1 MQLEDG
7 MTAPAKVSRIRQS
20 GSHAWL
26 ELTIHEGRNRQVRRM
41 CEAVGCP
48 VSRLKRIRYAF
59 LDLENMKPGQYRQ
72 LSRDEVARL
81 KKL

>member
-1 MQLEDG
+1 
-7 MTAPAKVSRIRQS
+7 VSNVRKA
-20 GSHAWL
+20 GSHTWL

-59 LDLENMKPGQYRQ
+59 LDLGTLRPGQCRQ
-72 LSRDEVARL
+72 LSPAEVARL
-81 KKL
+81 KAL

>member
-1 MQLEDG
+1 M
-7 MTAPAKVSRIRQS
+7 
-20 GSHAWL
+20 

-59 LDLENMKPGQYRQ
+59 LDLEDLRPGQYRQ
-72 LSRDEVARL
+72 LSRDEVDRL